1 MAALELTTEERA
13 DLSDVVKAAELSSIV
28 GDSGDPSTLRGAL
41 VRFCGGDTLP
51 DPRVVAGVPAA
62 DW

>member
-1 MAALELTTEERA
+1 MAALELTSEERA
-13 DLSDVVKAAELSSIV
+13 ELSDVAKAAELCGIE
-28 GDSGDPSTLRGAL
+28 GAANDPSALRGAL

-51 DPRVVAGVPAA
+51 DPRVIAGVPAA